1 MSAAAEATH
10 YRHSV
15 SGGSD
20 LSASDD
26 SDDQSWHSMLESTA
40 GGGPQSQLSG
50 VSVSGNV
57 QRDSCDS
64 NCSLEVDLESGVL
77 ELKVVHLSKVER
89 NCRICHLGL
98 EGGGP
103 DGIPIDLG
111 CSCKGDLGAA
121 HKQCAETWFKIKGD
135 TTCEIC
141 GSTAFNIATEQTN
154 EANGTTTTLPSVPA
168 APMILVETRTMWHG
182 RRIMNFLLACMIFAF
197 GPMAAA
203 PNNAPT
209 AVDKEQIFGMAEK
222 EMEYRVE
229 LFNKLTHTCFNKC
242 VEKKYKE
249 AELNM
254 GENSCIDRC
263 VSKYWHVT
271 NLVGQLLGAGRP
283 PM

>member
-20 LSASDD
+20 LSVSDD

-40 GGGPQSQLSG
+40 GGGGLSLSFLG
-50 VSVSGNV
+50 CLFQAMFRGTLVT
-57 QRDSCDS
+57 S

-197 GPMAAA
+197 
-203 PNNAPT
+203 
-209 AVDKEQIFGMAEK
+209 VISW
-222 EMEYRVE
+222 
-229 LFNKLTHTCFNKC
+229 LFHFKVL
-242 VEKKYKE
+242 
-249 AELNM
+249 
-254 GENSCIDRC
+254 
-263 VSKYWHVT
+263 
-271 NLVGQLLGAGRP
+271 
-283 PM
+283 